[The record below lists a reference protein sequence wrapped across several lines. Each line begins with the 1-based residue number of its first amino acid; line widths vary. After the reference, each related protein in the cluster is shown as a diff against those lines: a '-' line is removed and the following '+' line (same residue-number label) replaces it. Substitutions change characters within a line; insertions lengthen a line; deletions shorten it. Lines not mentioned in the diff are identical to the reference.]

1 MAFRFVQ
8 ITDHHI
14 MATEAMLSRGY
25 SPSYALRAVLRHIAR
40 HHGDVDFIVSTGDLV
55 DKGLDEE
62 YRTFR
67 GMLGLRSTSAAPG
80 PQLASGEGL
89 RDVPMYFLPGNHD
102 PRGVFYRNMFPV
114 EVPAPSPSASWAM
127 NVAFAHK
134 GVRFVCVDWG
144 AANKAVT
151 TPEMLAH
158 LAASLEDGT
167 PAVVL
172 SHHNVG
178 PVGVARLDGLA
189 ADDAARFGEVLAG
202 RNVLAVLHGHTHLTV
217 ERALGAVPVLGLR
230 STHFSFAQAGDE
242 WLYVLRPPQYRVVTV
257 DGAALTTEV
266 VEVAL

>member
-25 SPSYALRAVLRHIAR
+25 SPSHALRAVLRHIAR

-67 GMLGLRSTSAAPG
+67 TMLGLRNTSAAPG

-89 RDVPMYFLPGNHD
+89 RDVPFYFLPGNHD
-102 PRGVFYRNMFPV
+102 PREVFFRSMFPV
-114 EVPAPSPSASWAM
+114 EVPAPEAM
-127 NVAFAHK
+127 NVAFEHK

-151 TPEMLAH
+151 TDGMLAH
-158 LAASLEDGT
+158 LAACLADGM

-178 PVGVARLDGLA
+178 PVGMARLDGLA
-189 ADDAARFGEVLAG
+189 ADDAGRFADVLAG
-202 RNVLAVLHGHTHLTV
+202 GRVLAVLHGHTHLTV

-230 STHFSFAQAGDE
+230 STHFSFAQAGEE

-257 DGAALTTEV
+257 EEGALSSEV

>member
-8 ITDHHI
+8 ITDHHL

-25 SPSYALRAVLRHIAR
+25 SPSYALRAVIRHIAR

-67 GMLGLRSTSAAPG
+67 TLMGLRATSAAPG

-102 PRGVFYRNMFPV
+102 PREVFFRAMFPGA
-114 EVPAPSPSASWAM
+114 EPAPPAM
-127 NVAFAHK
+127 NVAFEHK
-134 GVRFVCVDWG
+134 GVRFACVDWG
-144 AANKAVT
+144 PANKAVT

-158 LAASLEDGT
+158 LASCLADGVPT
-167 PAVVL
+167 VVL
-172 SHHNVG
+172 SHHNLG

-189 ADDAARFGEVLAG
+189 ADDAGGFAEVLAG

-217 ERALGAVPVLGLR
+217 ETAMAGVPVLGLR

-257 DGAALTTEV
+257 DGAALSSNV
-266 VEVAL
+266 VEVPL